1 VQLGAASLDPIDARR
16 LDARWWIG
24 KSVHTFA
31 EATAAQAAGAD
42 YLLVGPVFPTA
53 THPARDPLDPAA
65 LSAIV
70 ALGLPVIAIGG
81 VTPGRTAS
89 LKAAAVHGVAAIR
102 ALWDTVD
109 GPDAAR
115 RLRQELDA

>member
-1 VQLGAASLDPIDARR
+1 VDREVGPHS
-16 LDARWWIG
+16 
-24 KSVHTFA
+24 A
-31 EATAAQAAGAD
+31 EAEAAHTAGAD

-53 THPARDPLDPAA
+53 THPTRDPLEPAT

-81 VTPGRTAS
+81 ITPGR
-89 LKAAAVHGVAAIR
+89 AAPLRAAGVYGVAAIG
-102 ALWDTVD
+102 AFWDTAD

-115 RLRQELDA
+115 LLRRELDS